1 MRIVLVPLIIGLCLL
16 AGCGKNDPVEPALT
30 SVDGSWTYTTPDGTI
45 KVDFDLKKNDSDEL
59 IVSNSKIT
67 VAGTKGEAATQ
78 LFGVN
83 LPAMDSLRINAND
96 AVLVKPYKI
105 TFYLCGVSGDFTKIN
120 VTDATY
126 TYPWG
131 SVKSLSNISMV
142 RKP

>member
-1 MRIVLVPLIIGLCLL
+1 MRFAVLSIFSLSLL
-16 AGCGKNDPVEPALT
+16 LGCGKNDPVMPALT

-45 KVDFDLKKNDSDEL
+45 KVDFDLTKNDSDEL

-78 LFGVN
+78 VFGAR
-83 LPAMDSLRINAND
+83 LPAIDSMRINAND
-96 AVLVKPYKI
+96 AVLVQPYKI
-105 TFYLCGVSGDFTKIN
+105 TFYLCSVSGDFTKIN
-120 VTDATY
+120 VTDGSY

-131 SVKSLSNISMV
+131 QKKSITNISIV